1 MKKGK
6 NVQKMD
12 TWNEWVKTLLK
23 NSSKGTLN
31 IDSVCVK
38 IRLIMTLEKRLKEI
52 TAKLGRPGE
61 PKEIHFLT
69 ESKIYSDLG

>member
-1 MKKGK
+1 MRDILAKDRHRAKI
-6 NVQKMD
+6 VCL
-12 TWNEWVKTLLK
+12 KTLLK

-38 IRLIMTLEKRLKEI
+38 IRLIMTLEKRLKET
-52 TAKLGRPGE
+52 TAKLARPGE

-69 ESKIYSDLG
+69 ESKTYSDLG